1 MPSPN
6 DYLTQVARGSRF
18 SLRLA
23 TTALSAAC
31 SHVQL
36 TRVHR
41 GEANGEM
48 LGALVTVLLLVGGAR
63 SYSLKQ
69 PVQWLRDLQSKF
81 GADVNTPCLRYSANV
96 LHSGVFNF
104 APWVELHHVVMLG
117 SKAKDSTGV
126 LAIDFSPLDQTKP
139 ETILAL
145 LSGKSVPA
153 EIRVRWVP
161 KEKKGNLEA
170 LKRTWSC
177 MGPASDDQFAEVNT
191 FLQSSADN
199 QAEDYLFCVAL
210 IERVQ
215 RKWSTRMNLYHH
227 NCQHFSHFVLNLV
240 TKDEVCAIEFEEQSL
255 PMAF

>member
-1 MPSPN
+1 
-6 DYLTQVARGSRF
+6 
-18 SLRLA
+18 
-23 TTALSAAC
+23 
-31 SHVQL
+31 
-36 TRVHR
+36 
-41 GEANGEM
+41 M
-48 LGALVTVLLLVGGAR
+48 LFALVTALLLVGGAR

-69 PVQWLRDLQSKF
+69 PVQWLRDLQSQF

-104 APWVELHHVVMLG
+104 APWLELHHVVMLG

-161 KEKKGNLEA
+161 NENKLRDLETLKK
-170 LKRTWSC
+170 TWSC
-177 MGPASDDQFAEVNT
+177 MGPASDVQLAEVNT
-191 FLQSSADN
+191 FLQSSKDN
-199 QAEDYLFCVAL
+199 QAEDYQFCVAL
-210 IERVQ
+210 IERVK
-215 RKWSTRMNLYHH
+215 RKWSLRMNLYHH

-240 TKDEVCAIEFEEQSL
+240 TKDEVCAIEFEEQAL
-255 PMAF
+255 PMATY

>member
-1 MPSPN
+1 
-6 DYLTQVARGSRF
+6 
-18 SLRLA
+18 
-23 TTALSAAC
+23 
-31 SHVQL
+31 
-36 TRVHR
+36 
-41 GEANGEM
+41 M

-177 MGPASDDQFAEVNT
+177 MGPASDDQFAEINT

-210 IERVQ
+210 IERVK